1 MWHYEDEEADCTGS
15 TDEQVAV
22 SRPSQSPEERIAMW
36 HYEDEESDGST
47 DEQFLHDF
55 EDCERCMDYMDYIEL
70 QEYTAFKAFR
80 RFSQKRAMYERT
92 RQPLKKRA
100 MYERT
105 CQPLL
110 GRTGI
115 MRREPG
121 VTTQPADQAT
131 TATGGRMCDSMKLHS
146 AAATKAWPADQ
157 ATTATGGRMCDS
169 MKLHSAAVT
178 VNRPVGKETAAPNTG
193 ETTDDGCD
201 SPILY
206 VAGVATQRA
215 VPCSDSRP
223 GTGSNASVVSP
234 ASPLSSTPRD
244 GSGFNRW
251 QRGQSPD
258 ARWQQGQSLAAV
270 SVDDGRV
277 GWSDSPTLVVSTQDA
292 ADPGR
297 EVSSGLAA
305 DPDAFDSQGRRFH
318 RPALEAT
325 NIMRLLDFAWF
336 RAECDHALRT
346 RLDRHSRDCFDLV
359 SKYLLALKARLA
371 VWSC

>member
-47 DEQFLHDF
+47 NEQFLHDF

-146 AAATKAWPADQ
+146 AA
-157 ATTATGGRMCDS
+157 
-169 MKLHSAAVT
+169 VT

-206 VAGVATQRA
+206 MAGVATQRA

-234 ASPLSSTPRD
+234 ASTLSSTPRD

>member
-1 MWHYEDEEADCTGS
+1 
-15 TDEQVAV
+15 
-22 SRPSQSPEERIAMW
+22 
-36 HYEDEESDGST
+36 
-47 DEQFLHDF
+47 
-55 EDCERCMDYMDYIEL
+55 
-70 QEYTAFKAFR
+70 
-80 RFSQKRAMYERT
+80 
-92 RQPLKKRA
+92 
-100 MYERT
+100 
-105 CQPLL
+105 
-110 GRTGI
+110 

-146 AAATKAWPADQ
+146 AAATKTRSADEAPTSEACMNHHTTV
-157 ATTATGGRMCDS
+157 ATEIQHA
-169 MKLHSAAVT
+169 
-178 VNRPVGKETAAPNTG
+178 GKETAAPNTG

-206 VAGVATQRA
+206 MAGVATQRA

-270 SVDDGRV
+270 SVDDSRV

-292 ADPGR
+292 ADTGR

>member
-1 MWHYEDEEADCTGS
+1 MNHHT
-15 TDEQVAV
+15 TVATEI
-22 SRPSQSPEERIAMW
+22 QHA
-36 HYEDEESDGST
+36 
-47 DEQFLHDF
+47 
-55 EDCERCMDYMDYIEL
+55 
-70 QEYTAFKAFR
+70 
-80 RFSQKRAMYERT
+80 
-92 RQPLKKRA
+92 
-100 MYERT
+100 
-105 CQPLL
+105 
-110 GRTGI
+110 
-115 MRREPG
+115 
-121 VTTQPADQAT
+121 
-131 TATGGRMCDSMKLHS
+131 
-146 AAATKAWPADQ
+146 
-157 ATTATGGRMCDS
+157 
-169 MKLHSAAVT
+169 
-178 VNRPVGKETAAPNTG
+178 GKETAAPNTG

-206 VAGVATQRA
+206 MAGVATQRA

-234 ASPLSSTPRD
+234 ASTLSSTPRD

-292 ADPGR
+292 ADAGR

-305 DPDAFDSQGRRFH
+305 DRDAFDSQGRRFH

>member
-22 SRPSQSPEERIAMW
+22 SRPSQSPEDRIAMW

-47 DEQFLHDF
+47 DEQVFHDF

-105 CQPLL
+105 RQPLKKRAMYERTRQPLL

-121 VTTQPADQAT
+121 VTTQ
-131 TATGGRMCDSMKLHS
+131 
-146 AAATKAWPADQ
+146 PADQ

-206 VAGVATQRA
+206 MAGVATQRA

-258 ARWQQGQSLAAV
+258 ARWQPRQSLAAV
-270 SVDDGRV
+270 SVDDSRV

-292 ADPGR
+292 ADAGR

-305 DPDAFDSQGRRFH
+305 DRDAFDSQGRRFH

>member
-1 MWHYEDEEADCTGS
+1 
-15 TDEQVAV
+15 
-22 SRPSQSPEERIAMW
+22 
-36 HYEDEESDGST
+36 
-47 DEQFLHDF
+47 
-55 EDCERCMDYMDYIEL
+55 
-70 QEYTAFKAFR
+70 
-80 RFSQKRAMYERT
+80 
-92 RQPLKKRA
+92 
-100 MYERT
+100 
-105 CQPLL
+105 
-110 GRTGI
+110 

-131 TATGGRMCDSMKLHS
+131 TATGGRMCDSMKL
-146 AAATKAWPADQ
+146 
-157 ATTATGGRMCDS
+157 
-169 MKLHSAAVT
+169 LSAAVT

-206 VAGVATQRA
+206 MAGVATQRAVPCSDSRPGTGSNASVVSPASPLSTAPLCDSPILYMAGVATQRA

-270 SVDDGRV
+270 SVDDSRV

>member
-1 MWHYEDEEADCTGS
+1 
-15 TDEQVAV
+15 
-22 SRPSQSPEERIAMW
+22 
-36 HYEDEESDGST
+36 
-47 DEQFLHDF
+47 
-55 EDCERCMDYMDYIEL
+55 
-70 QEYTAFKAFR
+70 
-80 RFSQKRAMYERT
+80 
-92 RQPLKKRA
+92 
-100 MYERT
+100 
-105 CQPLL
+105 
-110 GRTGI
+110 

-121 VTTQPADQAT
+121 VTTQRALPRGHVHNQRSWYRQAY
-131 TATGGRMCDSMKLHS
+131 S

-169 MKLHSAAVT
+169 MKLHSAAATKTRSADEAPTSEACMNHHTT
-178 VNRPVGKETAAPNTG
+178 VATEIQHAGKETAAPNTG

-206 VAGVATQRA
+206 MAGVATQRA

-270 SVDDGRV
+270 SVDDSRV

-292 ADPGR
+292 ADAGR

-305 DPDAFDSQGRRFH
+305 DRDAFDSQGRRFH